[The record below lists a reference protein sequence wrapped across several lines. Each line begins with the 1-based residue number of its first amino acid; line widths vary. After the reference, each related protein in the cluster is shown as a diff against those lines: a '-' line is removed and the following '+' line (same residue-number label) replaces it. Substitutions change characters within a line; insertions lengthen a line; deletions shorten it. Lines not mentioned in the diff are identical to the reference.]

1 MTAGRRLPKRP
12 FRDSAMFY
20 GVLAVLGFGFLLLT
34 GQDVVR
40 AAFGAGAA
48 FLLATSWS
56 WWRFAKAQG
65 DEEQKQ

>member
-1 MTAGRRLPKRP
+1 MTGGDLPKRP
-12 FRDSAMFY
+12 FRDSAIFY
-20 GVLAVLGFGFLLLT
+20 GALAVVGFGFLLLT

-56 WWRFAKAQG
+56 WWRFARAQ
-65 DEEQKQ
+65 DEQERKR

>member
-1 MTAGRRLPKRP
+1 MTGSDLPKRP
-12 FRDSAMFY
+12 FRDSAIFY
-20 GVLAVLGFGFLLLT
+20 GALAVVGFGFLLLT

-56 WWRFAKAQG
+56 WWRFARAQ
-65 DEEQKQ
+65 DEQERKR